1 MHTWAEDAISG
12 KSEAGVTAL
21 LAASRIS
28 DSNEL
33 EFAASG
39 GFYAFWQLVVWAVY
53 DTGGRVT
60 LMELASDWQKDSHS
74 HNKRAIC
81 SGISAAKR

>member
-39 GFYAFWQLVVWAVY
+39 GSDAYCRLVAWA
-53 DTGGRVT
+53 DMTSGGRYHSDGTRVG
-60 LMELASDWQKDSHS
+60 LAE
-74 HNKRAIC
+74 
-81 SGISAAKR
+81 G